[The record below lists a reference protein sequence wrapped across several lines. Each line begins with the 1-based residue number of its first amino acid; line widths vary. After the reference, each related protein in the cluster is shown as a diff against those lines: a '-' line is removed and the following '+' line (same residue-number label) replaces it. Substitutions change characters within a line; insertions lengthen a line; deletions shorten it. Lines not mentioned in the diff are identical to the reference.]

1 MPPLPNW
8 NEVFPYPLLT
18 KEVSEKVEWEAEEGL
33 VEKGVPEWGFRIWNY
48 LQEE

>member
-1 MPPLPNW
+1 MRDPGQ
-8 NEVFPYPLLT
+8 
-18 KEVSEKVEWEAEEGL
+18 KEVWGVVVANLNREAEEGL